1 MPDWYLM
8 ETALQEISINDRAF
22 QYGDGLF
29 ETVAIRNHEPR
40 LWQYHSERLAKG
52 CKALNFAM
60 PKERE
65 LRSGLHHALQNSS
78 VTSDHC
84 TVKII
89 VTAGAGVRGYG
100 RSKDVSPTV
109 YFGVFPSTPPALAH
123 YRQGIETPICRTRLA
138 VGSATAGLKTLN
150 RLEQVLARSE
160 LTRSKQFEGLTMDAD
175 GNIICGTMSNVFFVS
190 GNSISTP
197 PLDRCGV
204 AGVMRRHVIETLRAN
219 DRSVDVAV
227 MPESQLQSI
236 DELFVSNSQFGVIPV
251 ARCNKFDLG
260 VGPVTKA
267 TMALLAANGISECQ
281 V

>member
-8 ETALQEISINDRAF
+8 ETALQEIAINDRAF

-29 ETVAIRNHEPR
+29 ETVAIRKHEPR

-60 PKERE
+60 PTERE

-78 VTSDHC
+78 IISDHC

-160 LTRSKQFEGLTMDAD
+160 LTQSKQFEGLTMDAD

-219 DRSVDVAV
+219 DRCVDVTV
-227 MPESQLQSI
+227 MPASLMQSI

-251 ARCNKFDLG
+251 ARCNNFDLG

-267 TMALLAANGISECQ
+267 TMAMLAANGISECQ

>member
-1 MPDWYLM
+1 MSDWYSM

-29 ETVAIRNHEPR
+29 ETVAIRNDEPR
-40 LWQYHSERLAKG
+40 LWQYHRERLAKG
-52 CKALNFAM
+52 CKVLGFAM
-60 PKERE
+60 PTERE
-65 LRSGLHHALQNSS
+65 LRSGLYHALHNST
-78 VTSDHC
+78 VTTDYC

-89 VTAGAGVRGYG
+89 LSAGAGVRGYG
-100 RSKDVSPTV
+100 RSKDASPTV
-109 YFGVFPSTPPALAH
+109 FFGAFASTPPALTH
-123 YRQGIETPICRTRLA
+123 YREGIETLICRTRLA

-160 LTRSKQFEGLTMDAD
+160 LTGSKQFEGLTMDAD

-219 DRSVDVAV
+219 DQPVDVAA

-236 DELFVSNSQFGVIPV
+236 DEVFVSNSQFGVIPV
-251 ARCNKFDLG
+251 ARCNKLDLG
-260 VGPVTKA
+260 VGAVTKA
-267 TMALLAANGISECQ
+267 TMAMLAANGISECQ